1 MRLGQMKSR
10 GNPAFRECVHRVPTA
25 CWREWARCSSRTALA
40 HSRAGA
46 RLPLGDAT
54 KNIVS
59 YAIYA
64 AELAGSIVLAR
75 VIGSWLMSTAAAQFY
90 LYLLF
95 PPFAEVFRIYDWYS
109 LAPYYAH
116 LQAVLNGAAAVLLIC
131 GRLRD
136 WRGNALLAMDLALF
150 ISGLLSAPFTFL
162 FATPAYVVVSAAVI
176 VARRPS
182 LAEWA
187 WKMTALAL
195 CLMFFFGS
203 ASPTIISAPLRP
215 PDAFQPADWP
225 DRLLSAHGW
234 ISFLRDH
241 PVCGDPG
248 YCVCIGN
255 RGAWL
260 QIAALCGTA
269 LAIFT
274 RHGDIRAAAGALIA
288 YIGLAHVYPYAFQSG
303 SLGPISV
310 LSSHFIM
317 LSAWTFICIFA
328 VFAFIELFSLVT
340 HPLVGSRAFDI
351 KRLAGIGAIF
361 RHCRVACSGRRQAAR
376 SSVREP

>member
-1 MRLGQMKSR
+1 MRSPSPKTKPMETAVRVVPYLLSWSILAALMILGM
-10 GNPAFRECVHRVPTA
+10 ERVPSA
-25 CWREWARCSSRTALA
+25 IYRPIDGDWAKWNVEAILHFGNVFDLSPYSMLAGMGSMYFPNLPWLNPGALA
-40 HSRAGA
+40 LA
-46 RLPLGDAT
+46 LPLGDAT

-64 AELAGSIVLAR
+64 AELAGSILVLAR
-75 VIGSWLMSTAAAQFY
+75 VIGFSWLMSTAAAQFY

-136 WRGNALLAMDLALF
+136 WRGNALLAMGFLALF

-162 FATPAYVVVSAAVI
+162 FATPAYLVVSAAVI

-203 ASPTIISAPLRP
+203 GLLDYYLGTIATAGRT
-215 PDAFQPADWP
+215 PAGGLAW
-225 DRLLSAHGW
+225 DRLLSAHEW
-234 ISFLRDH
+234 IRFLREH
-241 PVCGDPG
+241 SLCGDPRLLL
-248 YCVCIGN
+248 CIGN

-274 RHGDIRAAAGALIA
+274 RHGDSVL
-288 YIGLAHVYPYAFQSG
+288 P
-303 SLGPISV
+303 LGP
-310 LSSHFIM
+310 
-317 LSAWTFICIFA
+317 
-328 VFAFIELFSLVT
+328 
-340 HPLVGSRAFDI
+340 
-351 KRLAGIGAIF
+351 
-361 RHCRVACSGRRQAAR
+361 
-376 SSVREP
+376 